1 MRGVIA
7 LAFLAGVLVAQITGP
22 DAKGTI
28 RGVVRDSNGLPVS
41 GISVEAVLGVEPRTI
56 VMGHISGRMGGRTV
70 NSATD
75 DGGKYA
81 LTGLDAGTYY
91 LRTER
96 DPDSGAYRPVKLAA
110 GQEVALDFVVPA
122 NAVISGRV
130 LGPDGDPEVDAFVWL
145 LKPEYERGVLKQ
157 IVVGPKITNKDG
169 AYSFDSG
176 LEPNRRYYLFAD
188 RDQPKGLNTDQRE
201 PIEVPTYYPSASRMD
216 SATPVILRPG
226 ETRQKVDIKIAT
238 APYYC
243 FGGKIEGLPDFEI
256 RESSLAGT
264 RLVRLRGSA
273 GEHGRYHVC
282 GLSPGE
288 YRLSTEQA
296 FTEFTVLSSDLEH
309 VDLSRELA
317 HLRVK
322 VEWDDPSSAP
332 TVPKL
337 TGRADATLRKLAA
350 SLGMADPSD
359 DDLVH
364 LATRLLWPDPN
375 DTALIE
381 ALGRNQDDNFDGEM
395 GYLRGLLSVS
405 DSLLHV
411 TLTSAAGNGVQT
423 ISLAV
428 PSDVLLR
435 DGLAPGDYALDF
447 VVLGQVTTYP
457 KEMTYNDAKLSDRT
471 LRIAPGGSGTLHLVM
486 GTDLSTVAVSI
497 KDALE
502 NPVTGAAVVLIP
514 ESVTTTPALARLAVH
529 GNADQNGKYTSPPLA
544 PGKYRALA
552 TTQAVRWDVPEDLEK
567 VLLAMYQAKDI
578 DVAPKSAAQ
587 ITVEP
592 VVIY

>member
-1 MRGVIA
+1 MRA
-7 LAFLAGVLVAQITGP
+7 LVTLALLAGVLVAQTGDP

-41 GISVEAVLGVEPRTI
+41 GISVEALLGVEPRTI

-70 NSATD
+70 NCATD

-81 LTGLDAGTYY
+81 LTALDAGTYY

-96 DPDSGAYRPVKLAA
+96 DPDNGAYRPVKLAA

-145 LKPEYERGVLKQ
+145 LKPEYQRGVLKQ
-157 IVVGPKITNKDG
+157 IVVGPKTTNKDG

-176 LEPNRRYYLFAD
+176 LEPNRRYYLFAG

-226 ETRQKVDIKIAT
+226 ETRQKVDINIAA

-243 FGGKIEGLPDFEI
+243 LGGKIEGSPDFEI

-264 RLVRLRGSA
+264 RLVRLRGRA
-273 GEHGRYHVC
+273 GEHGKYHVC

-296 FTEFTVLSSDLEH
+296 STEFTILSSDLEH
-309 VDLSRELA
+309 VDLSTELA

-337 TGRADATLRKLAA
+337 TGREDSTLRKLAA
-350 SLGMADPSD
+350 LLGMTDPSD

-375 DTALIE
+375 DTALVE
-381 ALGRNQDDNFDGEM
+381 ALGRNQDGNFEEDRA
-395 GYLRGLLSVS
+395 YLSGLLSVS
-405 DSLLHV
+405 NALLHV
-411 TLTSAAGNGVQT
+411 TLTGAAGNGVQT

-428 PSDVLLR
+428 PSDVVLR

-447 VVLGQVTTYP
+447 VELGQVTTYP
-457 KEMTYNDAKLSDRT
+457 KEMAYNDSKLSDRT
-471 LRIAPGGSGTLHLVM
+471 LRIAPGASGTLHLVV

-502 NPVTGAAVVLIP
+502 NPVSGATVVLIP
-514 ESVTTTPALARLAVH
+514 ESVTTTPALARFAVH
-529 GNADQNGKYTSPPLA
+529 ANADQNGTYTSPPLA

-552 TTQAVRWDVPEDLEK
+552 TTQSVRWDVPEDLEK
-567 VLLAMYQAKDI
+567 VLLAMYQAKDF